1 MEKIEV
7 PGQEVPVAPAI
18 QIDMAA
24 ALAPTE
30 PTPEAVVVPESV
42 VPAPQPVATPAVA
55 PTPAPA
61 VAVVEDENELH
72 IKPVAATPEE
82 VAATKAAVEKEK
94 AENEEIDGQEIASIK
109 SAYWGAFHTLISLV
123 SPDLGSADI
132 ISIVDGK
139 LTLSKDGGVLS
150 ADLTDLFG
158 KNSWHILGP
167 KEVIKTLK
175 LIKGGTKVTIMDDGP
190 RNIVYNSD
198 GDVIKTVVTVT
209 KPETTNVMKVE
220 EVDPGDFKVRKELSN
235 EMVSNLVAAKSALGA
250 LYYNIIID
258 VDTHEI
264 LSIDV
269 DSKFKENLLSATGR
283 TTERYKVKDLF
294 PIPKPDNMLI
304 EVYNKA
310 GQIYI
315 KTLADLTMTTVN
327 FQIPAMKFAQN
338 AAYEY

>member
-7 PGQEVPVAPAI
+7 TGQAPVAPAI

-24 ALAPTE
+24 ALAPTT
-30 PTPEAVVVPESV
+30 PTPEAAPIPEAV
-42 VPAPQPVATPAVA
+42 IPATEPAA
-55 PTPAPA
+55 QPAPA
-61 VAVVEDENELH
+61 VVPEEVNELH
-72 IKPVAATPEE
+72 IKPVAPTAEE
-82 VAATKAAVEKEK
+82 VAAIAATVEKEK
-94 AENEEIDGQEIASIK
+94 AENEEISGQEIASIK

-198 GDVIKTVVTVT
+198 GDIVKTVVTVT

-235 EMVSNLVAAKSALGA
+235 EMVGNLVAAKAAHGA

-269 DSKFKENLLSATGR
+269 DSKFKENILSATGR

-304 EVYNKA
+304 EVYNKG

>member
-7 PGQEVPVAPAI
+7 TPTPVAVAPAISIDIDAALQPVTPTPAPVAPAI
-18 QIDMAA
+18 TPVAA
-24 ALAPTE
+24 
-30 PTPEAVVVPESV
+30 
-42 VPAPQPVATPAVA
+42 PAPAQPVAAIVPEV
-55 PTPAPA
+55 
-61 VAVVEDENELH
+61 NELH
-72 IKPVAATPEE
+72 IKPVAQTAEE
-82 VAATKAAVEKEK
+82 VAATAAVVAKQV
-94 AENEEIDGQEIASIK
+94 AENEELNGTEIASIK
-109 SAYWGAFHTLISLV
+109 SAYWGAFHTLVQLV

-139 LTLSKDGGVLS
+139 LALSKDGGILE

-190 RNIVYNSD
+190 RNIIYNSD
-198 GDVIKTVVTVT
+198 GDTVKTVVTVT
-209 KPETTNVMKVE
+209 KPETTNFMKVE
-220 EVDPGDFKVRKELSN
+220 EVDPGDFKVRKELTV
-235 EMVSNLVAAKSALGA
+235 EMVGNLVAAKSALGA
-250 LYYNIIID
+250 LYYNVILD
-258 VDTHEI
+258 TDTHEI

-269 DSKFKENLLSATGR
+269 DSKFKENLLSSTGR

-294 PIPKPDNMLI
+294 PVPKPDNMLI
-304 EVYNKA
+304 EVYDKA

-338 AAYEY
+338 SAYDY